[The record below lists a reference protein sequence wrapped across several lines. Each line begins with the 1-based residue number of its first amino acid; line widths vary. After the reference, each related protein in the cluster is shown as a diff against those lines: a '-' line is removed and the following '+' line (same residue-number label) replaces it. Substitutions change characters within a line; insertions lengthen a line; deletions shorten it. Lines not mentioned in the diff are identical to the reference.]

1 MKKTRV
7 IVQILFLAFVV
18 YLSIGHYMAE
28 RGIELPGTANLHA
41 VCPFGGIVAAYTFV
55 TSGSAVQKL
64 HDSNYYMLIALFI
77 SLFLTGAFFCGWL
90 CPMGTIQEWLG
101 KLGKR
106 VFPKWYNRVPKKLD
120 RLLRL
125 GKYAVL
131 AFVLFQTARTGMLM
145 FGNLDPYYNLLHIW
159 TDEVALSGYLSVA
172 LTLIFSLLIERP
184 FCRYACPL
192 GAVNGFFNLFSFLT
206 IKRNPQSCINCKR
219 CDQVCPAGIVVSEKQ
234 TVRDLE
240 CIRCMQCVEAC
251 PVNQSEPSTLK
262 VRGLWARAPNRN
274 AKGVPIKA
282 YLSLAL
288 LAFLLPILLSLM
300 AGVFATEKVRVYETI
315 DDIKGS
321 TTLMEIITHYEMPKE
336 TLYHAFGI
344 PEIISAD
351 TKIKEVIS
359 LMGLNEA
366 DEILSPER
374 IRSFLE
380 IRDRAVSE
388 LKEITHADVSSLEDL
403 IKNAGLKPG
412 STIEEFARMS
422 PAGAFAYV
430 LSGSWPQEADTG
442 SIQEAATPSTG
453 HESVSAVDVKGSTTW
468 GEVKAMIKDINDLYQ
483 SFPMLQS
490 EPDSATIKTLK
501 ETYGIEVSEIKSYVQ
516 NHLK

>member
-1 MKKTRV
+1 
-7 IVQILFLAFVV
+7 
-18 YLSIGHYMAE
+18 
-28 RGIELPGTANLHA
+28 
-41 VCPFGGIVAAYTFV
+41 
-55 TSGSAVQKL
+55 
-64 HDSNYYMLIALFI
+64 
-77 SLFLTGAFFCGWL
+77 
-90 CPMGTIQEWLG
+90 
-101 KLGKR
+101 
-106 VFPKWYNRVPKKLD
+106 
-120 RLLRL
+120 
-125 GKYAVL
+125 
-131 AFVLFQTARTGMLM
+131 
-145 FGNLDPYYNLLHIW
+145 
-159 TDEVALSGYLSVA
+159 
-172 LTLIFSLLIERP
+172 
-184 FCRYACPL
+184 
-192 GAVNGFFNLFSFLT
+192 
-206 IKRNPQSCINCKR
+206 
-219 CDQVCPAGIVVSEKQ
+219 
-234 TVRDLE
+234 
-240 CIRCMQCVEAC
+240 
-251 PVNQSEPSTLK
+251 
-262 VRGLWARAPNRN
+262 
-274 AKGVPIKA
+274 
-282 YLSLAL
+282 
-288 LAFLLPILLSLM
+288 
-300 AGVFATEKVRVYETI
+300 
-315 DDIKGS
+315 
-321 TTLMEIITHYEMPKE
+321 MEIITHYEMPKE

-380 IRDRAVSE
+380 IRDRPVSE

-430 LSGSWPQEADTG
+430 LSGSWPQETDTG

-490 EPDSATIKTLK
+490 EPDSTTIKTLK